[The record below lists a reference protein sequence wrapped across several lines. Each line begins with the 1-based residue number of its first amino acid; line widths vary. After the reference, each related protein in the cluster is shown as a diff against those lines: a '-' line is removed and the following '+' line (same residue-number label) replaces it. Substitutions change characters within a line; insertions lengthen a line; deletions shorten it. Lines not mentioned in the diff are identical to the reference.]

1 MEAHLPHRQDQL
13 PKDLLTDQLKHQAIV
28 MLVGLVTTIVMI
40 STTPQNVSLMVVTVA
55 KKIPL
60 KDGTIIAKS
69 VNVLT
74 PLNPQ
79 LKLQWSA
86 PFPNG
91 PVTISVMTKTTTPS
105 ADLME
110 AIVVIMTARVGITT
124 AASVSALKCQQL
136 LKNPGIPLKTQWRPL
151 KSPWGNVLPHNGLET
166 IIVTMRTTP
175 PSVDLMEEIVVITKW
190 RATPTTAVLANAW
203 NTQSQL
209 KNLELTVL
217 PHTGLEMPFVMMKT
231 TPKSVDLM
239 VEIVVTM
246 KDKDGTTIVLI
257 VNVFNKFYFKNVII
271 HYLISRNKSC
281 SIT

>member
-1 MEAHLPHRQDQL
+1 M
-13 PKDLLTDQLKHQAIV
+13 
-28 MLVGLVTTIVMI
+28 
-40 STTPQNVSLMVVTVA
+40 
-55 KKIPL
+55 
-60 KDGTIIAKS
+60 
-69 VNVLT
+69 

-110 AIVVIMTARVGITT
+110 AIVVIMTARAGITT
-124 AASVSALKCQQL
+124 AASVSALKCQKPLNHQWKL
-136 LKNPGIPLKTQWRPL
+136 LKNQWRPL
-151 KSPWGNVLPHNGLET
+151 KSPWENVLPHNGLEIT
-166 IIVTMRTTP
+166 TVTMKITP

-190 RATPTTAVLANAW
+190 RATPTTTVLANAW

-209 KNLELTVL
+209 KNLEQTVL
-217 PHTGLEMPFVMMKT
+217 PHTGLEMPSVMTKT

-257 VNVFNKFYFKNVII
+257 VNVFNKFYVIKFENVFMHI
-271 HYLISRNKSC
+271 
-281 SIT
+281 

>member
-1 MEAHLPHRQDQL
+1 M
-13 PKDLLTDQLKHQAIV
+13 
-28 MLVGLVTTIVMI
+28 
-40 STTPQNVSLMVVTVA
+40 
-55 KKIPL
+55 
-60 KDGTIIAKS
+60 
-69 VNVLT
+69 

-124 AASVSALKCQQL
+124 AASVSALKCQQP
-136 LKNPGIPLKTQWRPL
+136 LKNPGILPKTQWRPL
-151 KSPWGNVLPHNGLET
+151 KSPWVIVLPNNGLET
-166 IIVTMRTTP
+166 IIVMMKTTP

-209 KNLELTVL
+209 KNLEQTVL
-217 PHTGLEMPFVMMKT
+217 PHTGLEMPSVMTKT
-231 TPKSVDLM
+231 IPKIVDLM

-246 KDKDGTTIVLI
+246 KDKDGTITVLI
-257 VNVFNKFYFKNVII
+257 VNVLNNFYVKNVFMHI
-271 HYLISRNKSC
+271 
-281 SIT
+281 